1 MKAEQLTA
9 KKLVDKLDNATI
21 TLSAEHK
28 KPKERLDKELS
39 RLRDK
44 LKEPATKLLIRLVI

>member
-9 KKLVDKLDNATI
+9 KKLVDKLDNATT
-21 TLSAEHK
+21 TLNAKHK
-28 KPKERLDKELS
+28 KLKDRLDKELS

-44 LKEPATKLLIRLVI
+44 LKEPATKPLIRLVI